1 MNQPSDP
8 KDRRAVLERAL
19 RAMEEMQ
26 AKLDALERE
35 RREPVAIIGMS
46 CRFPG
51 QGNSPEAYWK
61 VLRDGV
67 DAIREVPSDRWDVDA
82 FYDPDPDC
90 PGKMYTRKG
99 GFLDD
104 VDKFDASFFGI
115 SPREIL
121 KTDPQQ
127 RLVLEV
133 SWEALENAAIAPKN
147 LLNTQTGVFI
157 GITNCDYARIVE
169 RAGLDGI
176 DAYHLTGTCL
186 NFAAGRVAYSFG
198 FQGPTLAV
206 DTACSTSGVTIHLA
220 CQSLRNRECNLALAG
235 GVNLILSPEI
245 SITSTKARTLSP
257 DGYCKTFDAA
267 ANGYVRGEGCGIVVL
282 KRLSDALSDGDR
294 IHAIIRGSAVNQD
307 GASSG
312 ITVPNKL
319 AQVEVIRQAL
329 ERAGIDPSQVDY
341 VEAHGT
347 GTSLGDPIEVR
358 ALASVYSR
366 GRTADHPLIIGTA
379 KTNVGHLESAAGV
392 AGLIKVVLSLQH
404 HTIPPHLHFKR
415 LNPAITLDDIP
426 ARIPLQAMPW
436 PRRDRPRAA
445 GLSFFGGS
453 GTIAHVIVEEAP
465 ELPSVSEN
473 NSRTPHLFC
482 LSAKS
487 PAALEELAGKYE
499 SDLAS
504 PAASSLADVCYTANA
519 GRSHFNHRLAIVGAT
534 PEELRERLLAYKA
547 GQESAG
553 LVCGEVPGTQAPKV
567 VFLFT
572 GQGGQYRY
580 MGRRLYEGEPI
591 FRRVID
597 RCNEIL
603 RPDLPRTLHSV
614 LYPQPG
620 DATPLDETRYTHI
633 AMFAVQYGLAALW
646 RSWGVEPSLI
656 MGHSVGEI
664 VAATVAGQMSFED
677 GLKLMLER
685 GRLMQGLSTPG
696 LMASLRVD
704 EKRASAALGP
714 YRDRVSIAAVNGP
727 ESTVISGDKAAVQ
740 EIVSRLEK
748 EGTKVK
754 VLNVSNAFHSPLV
767 EPVLA
772 EFEKTAKEV
781 RYTPPQVPLFSS
793 MRLETVGEH
802 NPLDAVY
809 WRQNLRNTVRFSEAM
824 QKLHGQGYR
833 LFLEIGP
840 APILVSMGSQCVP
853 IGEGVWLPSLRED
866 RDDWQ
871 QLLES
876 LGLLYVNGIDVDW
889 EGFYRDRRARKI
901 TLPAYPFQR
910 ERYWVD
916 SPPPA
921 GRPAAGL
928 AVQACETGHPL
939 LGRRLRSAIPL
950 FEQQLGS
957 TRPSFLK
964 HHRVFGRVVLPATA
978 YLEMALAA
986 AAEAFG
992 GKQAAVRNLVLAQAL
1007 LLAEDDE
1014 ITVQVTLAET
1024 EPGSATFKIFCL
1036 HPGGNQ
1042 RSPAWALHATGDIC
1056 VEEQDCCCGSQG
1068 HVDLAEL
1075 QRRCPNAIEV
1085 ESFYESL
1092 RSLGLEFG
1100 PDFKGIAGLWRHGE
1114 EAIALVTPPASLSA
1128 EKERYFIH
1136 PALMDACLQP
1146 VVAAL
1151 PAAAAP
1157 FNETQTYLPQR
1168 LESFRVY
1175 RTHVGQLWSHVTLR
1189 KGAGGDGAEVV
1200 ADIDVVDPCGQRIS
1214 EIRGLVLRRARR
1226 EAIIPFEHEGFSKWL
1241 YELQWEEKP
1250 RPIAK
1255 SESSLIPIPNP
1266 RWIAQALQ
1274 PFSQRYRSD
1283 PGLQQFASLFPRLEA
1298 LSTQFV
1304 WQALRELGCRM
1315 RENDTFTTESKARE
1329 LRVPE
1334 RYHRLMDRMF
1344 DMLQQDGCLRREGQH
1359 WRVHWIP
1366 PGENPEE
1373 ELSALLQQ
1381 YPACLAELI
1390 LVGRCG
1396 QHLARGMRGEV
1407 DPLELLFPNGSLNDV
1422 EKLYRDSPYFRFYNG
1437 LVQEAVSQVVAAVP
1451 PNRPLRILEI
1461 GAGTGSTTS
1470 YLLSKLPPR
1479 QTEYVFTDV
1488 SGLFVSKAR
1497 ETFAAYSF
1505 VDYRVLDVEKDP
1517 VQQGFSP
1524 HSFDV
1529 IIAANVLHATA
1540 DLRQTLQQVR
1550 TLLSSEGL
1558 LLLVEA
1564 TRLLRFADIIV
1575 GLTEGWWRFTDTEL
1589 RPAHALLS
1597 RDGWRDLLTGSGFTD
1612 VAICPEP
1619 GKDSVLS
1626 NQSLILARGP
1636 RTAPDTK
1643 ELAQSMAAPAR
1654 KGDWLILADRNGL
1667 GNGLE
1672 TALKSRG
1679 EGCIAVSV
1687 GKTFANQGQGRF
1699 EIHPTR
1705 PEDFQRL
1712 LQEAGCSKEAPLN
1725 GVLYLWPLD
1734 DSSDSV
1740 PSWETLKGNIQN
1752 GCEGLLHLVRAL
1764 VSGGSPLANNLWIV
1778 TRGAHAVDDESA
1790 LASLWQSPAAA
1801 LGSTIGLEYPELHC
1815 ARVDLDPVASPDDTQ
1830 ALLDE
1835 INNEKGENQVALR
1848 HGRRFVARLVK
1859 SSAGSADARTS
1870 PKAEINQPYQLKTSS
1885 PGTLENLSIC
1895 PMERRSPGRGEV
1907 EIEVHATG
1915 LGFRDV
1921 LMALGQYPGNAQV
1934 FGYECVG
1941 KIVGVGEGVEKL
1953 RAGEKVMAVG
1963 PGSFSAFLTISA
1975 ERVIPIPPSL
1985 REEEAST
1992 LPSAFLT
1999 AHYALRRLGRIS
2011 AGEKVLI
2018 HAAAGGVGL
2027 AAVQIAQQA
2036 GAEIFATAGTPEKR
2050 AYLKSLGVPH
2060 VMDSRSLDFAGQIME
2075 ITRGRG
2081 VDLVLNSL
2089 AGEFIAKSLSITA
2102 TNGRFLEIGRT
2113 GIWDQAGV
2121 AQLNRNISYFPVD
2134 LASTFEE
2141 SPELIRSLF
2150 DELIPDFTRGRLKPL
2165 PLKTFSIDESIPAF
2179 RFMAQARHIGKV
2191 VVSHPTLSER
2201 SEGSARVEPARGNA
2215 LRPDASY
2222 LVTGGLGG
2230 LGLLAARW
2238 MSEHGAK
2245 HLVLI
2250 GRRGASESAVPV
2262 IRDMEEDGAQVVVVQ
2277 GDVSDRALLAELFA
2291 RFGHSLPPLRGII
2304 HSAGTLDDGVLVQQT
2319 WERFEK
2325 VMAPKVDGAW
2335 HLHALSQEH
2344 PLDFFVLFSSAVS
2357 LLGSAGQGNHVAACA
2372 FEDALAW
2379 YRRHLGLP
2387 ALSINWGPWGEI
2399 GAATQGGVSQRLQ
2412 MKGFHLIDPQGGL
2425 RVLEH
2430 LLWRDRTQ
2438 VGVMSV
2444 DWRQYADSLP
2454 PGYRSTLF
2462 STVVPKEEAGPRGG
2476 EEKAARNP
2484 GLLEQLGQAP
2494 PNKRRPL
2501 LEAHIR
2507 EQAIKVLGLSPSFK
2521 LDRNQGLATFGMDSL
2536 MTIELKNRLQASVG
2550 TSLSSTIVFDHPTVA
2565 ALAEYLENNVLTITV
2580 NSKDAKTAREA
2591 PDPQG
2596 KALNALKQLSDEEAE
2611 AILAKEL
2618 SGLND
2623 GKRFH

>member
-1 MNQPSDP
+1 MTQPSDP

-19 RAMEEMQ
+19 RAVEEMQ
-26 AKLDALERE
+26 AKVDAFERE
-35 RREPVAIIGMS
+35 KREPVAIIGMG

-51 QGNSPEAYWK
+51 HSNNPEAYWK

-67 DAIREVPSDRWDVDA
+67 DAIREVPRDRWDVDA

-115 SPREIL
+115 SPRETL

-127 RLVLEV
+127 RLVLEA
-133 SWEALENAAIAPKN
+133 SWEALENAAIAPKS

-157 GITNCDYARIVE
+157 GITNYDYARIVE
-169 RAGLDGI
+169 RAGLDCI
-176 DAYHLTGTCL
+176 DAYHLTGNCL

-198 FQGPTLAV
+198 FQGPTMAV

-282 KRLSDALSDGDR
+282 KRLSDALADGDR
-294 IHAIIRGSAVNQD
+294 IHAVIRGSAVNQD

-319 AQVEVIRQAL
+319 AQAEVMRQAL
-329 ERAGIDPSQVDY
+329 ERAGLDPSHVDY

-366 GRTADHPLIIGTA
+366 GRAADQPLIIGTA
-379 KTNVGHLESAAGV
+379 KTSVGHLESAAGV
-392 AGLIKVVLSLQH
+392 AGLIKVVLSLENQ
-404 HTIPPHLHFKR
+404 TIPPHLHFNK

-426 ARIPLQAMPW
+426 ARIPVQAMPW
-436 PRRDRPRAA
+436 PRRGRPRAA

-453 GTIAHVIVEEAP
+453 GTIAHMIVEEAP
-465 ELPSVSEN
+465 ELPSVSGN
-473 NSRTPHLFC
+473 NSRSSHLFC

-487 PAALEELAGKYE
+487 PAALDELAERYDGH
-499 SDLAS
+499 LAS
-504 PAASSLADVCYTANA
+504 PPAAPLADVCYTANA
-519 GRSHFNHRLAIVGAT
+519 GRSHFSHRAAIVSST
-534 PEELRERLLAYKA
+534 PEELRERLLALKA

-553 LVCGEVPGTQAPKV
+553 LSRGEAPGTQAPKV

-572 GQGGQYRY
+572 GQGGQYVN
-580 MGRRLYEGEPI
+580 MGRRLYESEPV

-614 LYPQPG
+614 LYPKPG
-620 DATPLDETRYTHI
+620 DTTPLDETRYTHI

-646 RSWGVEPSLI
+646 RSWGVEPSLV

-677 GLKLMLER
+677 GLKLMRER
-685 GRLMQGLSTPG
+685 GRLMQSLSTPG
-696 LMASLRVD
+696 LMASLRAD
-704 EKRASAALGP
+704 EKRVSAALAP

-727 ESTVISGDKAAVQ
+727 ESTVISGEKAAVQ
-740 EIVSRLEK
+740 EVVTWFEQ

-754 VLNVSNAFHSPLV
+754 VLKVSNAFHSPLV

-772 EFEKTAKEV
+772 EFEQTAREV

-793 MRLETVGEH
+793 MRLETVGER
-802 NPLDAVY
+802 NLLDAVY
-809 WRQNLRNTVRFSEAM
+809 WRQNLRNAVRFSAAM
-824 QKLHGQGYR
+824 QELHAQGYR
-833 LFLEIGP
+833 LFLEMGP
-840 APILVSMGSQCVP
+840 TPILVSMGSQCVP

-876 LGLLYVNGIDVDW
+876 LGLLYVNGVDVNW
-889 EGFYRDRRARKI
+889 EGFYRDRRARKV
-901 TLPAYPFQR
+901 TLPTYPFQR

-916 SPPPA
+916 SPSPPEK
-921 GRPAAGL
+921 PAAGVVL
-928 AVQACETGHPL
+928 QACETGHPL
-939 LGRRLRSAIPL
+939 LGRRLRSAVPL
-950 FEQQLGS
+950 FEQQLSS

-964 HHRVFGRVVLPATA
+964 HHRVFDKAVLPATA
-978 YLEMALAA
+978 YLEMALAV
-986 AAEAFG
+986 AAEAFE
-992 GKQAAVRNLVLAQAL
+992 GKQAAVRNLVLTQAL
-1007 LLAEDDE
+1007 LLGEDE
-1014 ITVQVTLAET
+1014 ETTVQVTLT
-1024 EPGSATFKIFCL
+1024 DTQPGSATFKVFCL
-1036 HPGGNQ
+1036 RPDGDHG
-1042 RSPAWALHATGDIC
+1042 SPVWTLHATGDIC
-1056 VEEQDCCCGSQG
+1056 VEEPDSRQGSKG
-1068 HVDLAEL
+1068 HVDPAEI

-1085 ESFYESL
+1085 ESYYQSL
-1092 RSLGLEFG
+1092 RSRGLEFG
-1100 PDFKGIAGLWRHGE
+1100 PDFRGIAGLWRHGD
-1114 EAIALVTPPASLSA
+1114 EAIGLIKPPASLSA
-1128 EKERYFIH
+1128 ETERYVIH

-1151 PAAAAP
+1151 SAPAASVS
-1157 FNETQTYLPQR
+1157 ESQTYLPQR

-1175 RTHVGQLWSHVTLR
+1175 RRPDGHLWSHVTLR
-1189 KGAGGDGAEVV
+1189 KGVGANDAEVAADIEVLDSCGARV
-1200 ADIDVVDPCGQRIS
+1200 ADV
-1214 EIRGLVLRRARR
+1214 RGLVLRRARR
-1226 EAIIPFEHEGFSKWL
+1226 DAIVPIEQEDFSKWL
-1241 YELQWEEKP
+1241 YELEWEERP
-1250 RPIAK
+1250 RPTAK
-1255 SESSLIPIPNP
+1255 TGSSPAFIPDPQ
-1266 RWIAQALQ
+1266 RIAQALL
-1274 PFSQRYRSD
+1274 PYSQENRSQ

-1315 RENDTFTTESKARE
+1315 REQDTFTTGSRARE
-1329 LRVPE
+1329 LGVPE
-1334 RYHRLMDRMF
+1334 RYHRLLGRMF
-1344 DMLQQDGCLRREGQH
+1344 EMLQQDGCLLREGQH
-1359 WRVHWIP
+1359 YRVHRVP
-1366 PGENPEE
+1366 PERNPEE

-1381 YPACLAELI
+1381 YPACVAELT

-1396 QHLARGMRGEV
+1396 RHFGRAMRGEV
-1407 DPLELLFPNGSLNDV
+1407 DPLELLFPDGSLKDL
-1422 EKLYRDSPYFRFYNG
+1422 ERLYRDSPYFRFYNG
-1437 LVQEAVSQVVAAVP
+1437 LIQEAVLQVATAAP
-1451 PNRPLRILEI
+1451 PDRPLRILEI

-1470 YLLSKLPPR
+1470 YVLSKLPSR

-1497 ETFAAYSF
+1497 ETFAAYPF

-1524 HSFDV
+1524 HSFDL

-1550 TLLSSEGL
+1550 TLLSPGGL

-1564 TRLLRFADIIV
+1564 TRPLRFADIIV

-1589 RPAHALLS
+1589 RPSHALLS
-1597 RDGWRDLLTGSGFTD
+1597 RDGWQELLSGSGFTD

-1619 GKDSVLS
+1619 GQDSVLS
-1626 NQSLILARGP
+1626 NQSLVLARGP
-1636 RTAPDTK
+1636 RTEPDTK
-1643 ELAQSMAAPAR
+1643 EPAQATSSPAR
-1654 KGDWLILADRNGL
+1654 KRDWLILADRKGV
-1667 GNGLE
+1667 GNALE
-1672 TALKSRG
+1672 TTLKSRG
-1679 EGCIAVSV
+1679 EGCIAVSA
-1687 GKTFANQGQGRF
+1687 GPKFAKQGQGRF
-1699 EIHPTR
+1699 EINPDC

-1712 LQEAGCSKEAPLN
+1712 LQEAGCSKESPLN

-1734 DSSDSV
+1734 ESPVSSH
-1740 PSWETLKGNIQN
+1740 SWEALKGNIRYAC
-1752 GCEGLLHLVRAL
+1752 GSLLHLVKAL
-1764 VSGGSPLANNLWIV
+1764 VSGGSPLTNNLWIV
-1778 TRGAHAVDDESA
+1778 TRGAHAVDSEAA
-1790 LASLWQSPAAA
+1790 LASLCQSPAAA

-1815 ARVDLDPVASPDDTQ
+1815 ARVDLDPIACPGDMQ
-1830 ALLDE
+1830 ALLEE
-1835 INNEKGENQVALR
+1835 IDNEKDENQVAWR
-1848 HGRRFVARLVK
+1848 RGRRLVARLVK
-1859 SSAGSADARTS
+1859 SRVGSADARKS
-1870 PKAEINQPYQLKTSS
+1870 PKADINRPYELKTSS
-1885 PGTLENLSIC
+1885 PGILENLSLC
-1895 PMERRSPGRGEV
+1895 PVERRSPEQGEV

-1921 LMALGQYPGNAQV
+1921 LMALGRYPGGSHP
-1934 FGYECVG
+1934 FGYECAGTVVRVG
-1941 KIVGVGEGVEKL
+1941 AGVEQL
-1953 RAGEKVMAVG
+1953 RAGQKVMAVG
-1963 PGSFSAFLTISA
+1963 PGGFSAFLTIGA
-1975 ERVIPIPPSL
+1975 DRVVPIPPSL
-1985 REEEAST
+1985 REEEAAT
-1992 LPSAFLT
+1992 IPSAFLT
-1999 AHYALRRLGRIS
+1999 AHYALHRLGRIS

-2018 HAAAGGVGL
+2018 HAGAGGVGL
-2027 AAVQIAQQA
+2027 AAVQLAQQA
-2036 GAEIFATAGTPEKR
+2036 GADIFATAGTPEKR
-2050 AYLKSLGVPH
+2050 GYLKSLGVPH
-2060 VMDSRSLDFAGQIME
+2060 IMDSRSLDFAGQIME
-2075 ITRGRG
+2075 ITKGRG

-2089 AGEFIAKSLSITA
+2089 AGEFIAKSLSVTA
-2102 TNGRFLEIGRT
+2102 TNGRFLEIGRSE
-2113 GIWDQAGV
+2113 IWDHARV
-2121 AQLNRNISYFPVD
+2121 AQLNRNISYFPID
-2134 LASTFEE
+2134 LASTFDE
-2141 SPELIRSLF
+2141 SPGLLRSLF
-2150 DELIPDFTRGRLKPL
+2150 DELIPEFTRGRLKPL
-2165 PLKTFSIDESIPAF
+2165 PLKTFSIDETIPAF

-2191 VVSHPTLSER
+2191 VVSHPTLCER
-2201 SEGSARVEPARGNA
+2201 SEESARVEPARENT
-2215 LRPDASY
+2215 LRADASY

-2245 HLVLI
+2245 HLVLT
-2250 GRRGASESAVPV
+2250 GRRGAPESAVPV
-2262 IRDMEEDGAQVVVVQ
+2262 IRDMEENGTQVVVVQ
-2277 GDVSDRALLAELFA
+2277 GDVSDRAHLAELFS

-2319 WERFEK
+2319 WDRFEK
-2325 VMAPKVDGAW
+2325 VMAPKVDGTW
-2335 HLHALSQEH
+2335 HLHTLSQDH
-2344 PLDFFVLFSSAVS
+2344 GLDFFVMFSSAVS

-2372 FEDALAW
+2372 FEDALAR
-2379 YRRHLGLP
+2379 YRRQLGLA

-2412 MKGFHLIDPQGGL
+2412 MKGFQLIDPQQGL

-2444 DWRQYADSLP
+2444 DWRQYVDSLP
-2454 PGYRSTLF
+2454 PGYQSTLF
-2462 STVVPKEEAGPRGG
+2462 SAVVPKAEAGPQGG
-2476 EEKAARNP
+2476 QKKAAQQR

-2507 EQAIKVLGLSPSFK
+2507 DQAIKVLGLSPSFK

-2550 TSLSSTIVFDHPTVA
+2550 KPLSSTIVFDHPTVA
-2565 ALAEYLENNVLTITV
+2565 ALAEYLENNVLAAGGKP
-2580 NSKDAKTAREA
+2580 KDAGTTRTA
-2591 PDPQG
+2591 PDAEG
-2596 KALNALKQLSDEEAE
+2596 KALTELKQLSDEEAE
-2611 AILAKEL
+2611 AILANEL
-2618 SGLND
+2618 SGLD
-2623 GKRFH
+2623 DEKKFH